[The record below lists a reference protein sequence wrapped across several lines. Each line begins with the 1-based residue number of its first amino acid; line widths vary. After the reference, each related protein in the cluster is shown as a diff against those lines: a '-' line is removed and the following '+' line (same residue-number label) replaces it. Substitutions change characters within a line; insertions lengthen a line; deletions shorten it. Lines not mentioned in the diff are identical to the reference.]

1 VAASI
6 YKVKKNPLS
15 YVTKKKTKKNNLNE
29 KQKVSVKKEKEK

>member
-1 VAASI
+1 MAASI

-15 YVTKKKTKKNNLNE
+15 YVTKKNNLNE